1 MRVHGC
7 IESAGNLGLDGHACW
22 TFDQQ
27 DEFTAAVLEFFA
39 EGLRL
44 GQRIA
49 FMSEEPASE
58 QRERLDALGD
68 VGGLADSGALLFF
81 KLRDL
86 YPEGRPLDFEAQL
99 ALFSA
104 ATDVSVADGYTG
116 LRVAADVTDLVT
128 DPETRDAHL
137 RWESFADRALSKK
150 PLTVLCGY
158 RRDALSPQL
167 LHDLAAIHPA
177 SNVDL
182 DSVPFHLFGQ
192 DGDLALAGEVD
203 LYSSEAL
210 ERALDFACD
219 TDQAPPLNLEALE
232 FIDHRGLEVLA
243 RHTPGRATPGEC
255 CAVRNEPPVVNRLCD
270 LLELQL

>member
-7 IESAGNLGLDGHACW
+7 IDSADRLGLDGHACW
-22 TFDQQ
+22 GFDQRQ
-27 DEFTAAVLEFFA
+27 EFTDVVLEFLA

-49 FMSEEPASE
+49 FMADEPVDE
-58 QRERLDALGD
+58 QRRRLEALGD
-68 VGGLADSGALLFF
+68 VDELTGRGALLFF
-81 KLRDL
+81 NLRDL
-86 YPEGRPLDFEAQL
+86 YPKGRAVDFDAQV

-104 ATDVSVADGYTG
+104 ATDASVADGYAG

-137 RWESFADRALSKK
+137 RWESFADRNLSKK

-167 LHDLAAIHPA
+167 LQDLAALHPA
-177 SNVDL
+177 ANVDL

-210 ERALDFACD
+210 DRALGFACAGE
-219 TDQAPPLNLEALE
+219 TPSLNLEALE
-232 FIDHRGLEVLA
+232 FIDHRGVEVLA
-243 RHTPGRATPGEC
+243 RHTDGPAGGERAIH
-255 CAVRNEPPVVNRLCD
+255 NEPPVFNRLCD
-270 LLELQL
+270 LLELRP

>member
-1 MRVHGC
+1 VRVHGC
-7 IESAGNLGLDGHACW
+7 IDSADRLGLDGHACW
-22 TFDQQ
+22 SFDQRE
-27 DEFTAAVLEFFA
+27 EFTDAVLEFLT

-49 FMSEEPASE
+49 FMADEPVDE
-58 QRERLDALGD
+58 QRERLEALGD
-68 VGGLADSGALLFF
+68 VGELTGRGALLFF
-81 KLRDL
+81 NLRDL
-86 YPEGRPLDFEAQL
+86 YPKGRAVDFDAQL

-104 ATDVSVADGYTG
+104 ATDASVADGYAG
-116 LRVAADVTDLVT
+116 LRVAANVTDLVT

-137 RWESFADRALSKK
+137 RWESFADRALSTK

-167 LHDLAAIHPA
+167 LQDLAAIHPA
-177 SNVDL
+177 SNVDP

-210 ERALDFACD
+210 DRALGFACGAGE
-219 TDQAPPLNLEALE
+219 TPPLNLEALD
-232 FIDHRGLEVLA
+232 FIDHRGVEILA
-243 RHTPGRATPGEC
+243 RHTHDPGADGVRAIH
-255 CAVRNEPPVVNRLCD
+255 NEPPVVNRLCD